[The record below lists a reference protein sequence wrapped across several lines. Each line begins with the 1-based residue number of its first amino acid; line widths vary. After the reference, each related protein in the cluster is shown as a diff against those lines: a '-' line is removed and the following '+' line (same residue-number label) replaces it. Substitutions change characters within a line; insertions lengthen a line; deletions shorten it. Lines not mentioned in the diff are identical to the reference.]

1 MSTVDVNPYIFN
13 IDTNGKQIPIIEGS
27 CEKYCITTGY
37 EEKKHYCK
45 FSKFDEVF
53 AEVFTSHVLG
63 DIGFPTVPYIF
74 AVENFDGKKRVGTVS
89 DDFAEG
95 VSYRAS
101 LDSMAEKTDMIN
113 SNDFTEHIYISLPK
127 AMSVL
132 DKFCK
137 MHYIKLSESE
147 RNQIQSQ
154 LESQIV
160 IDYCFCNSDHH
171 LKNTEFLIYSKK
183 GVKEIKLAPM
193 FDLGQCLRGVDVQM
207 AFTFSDLAEEG
218 AELARRGYSK
228 EEMYAGHILRY
239 YKEKYSSPKDLAN
252 DYSFRLLR
260 YFQELNIDEEMF
272 KFLCN
277 CNDKYRHYKNNKLDQ
292 IKGEN
297 YYGLIELL
305 ADDIKQNF
313 ELNEEFSWV
322 RMRDAFEE
330 RKRLITEGLSNDEFL
345 SQACKMSKKLHYN
358 LPEST
363 QDSQEKY
370 YY

>member
-1 MSTVDVNPYIFN
+1 MSAVDVNPYIFN
-13 IDTNGKQIPIIEGS
+13 INENGKHIPIIEGS

-53 AEVFTSHVLG
+53 AEIFTSHILG
-63 DIGFPTVPYIF
+63 EIGFPTVPYIF
-74 AVENFDGKKRVGTVS
+74 AVENNNGEKRVGTVS

-127 AMSVL
+127 AMAII

-147 RNQIQSQ
+147 RNQIQTQ

-160 IDYCFCNSDHH
+160 IDYCFSNSDHH

-183 GVKEIKLAPM
+183 GVKQIKLAPM

-207 AFTFSDLAEEG
+207 AFTFSDLSEEG
-218 AELARRGYSK
+218 ADLAKKGYSK

-239 YKEKYSSPKDLAN
+239 FKEKYTNPKDLAN
-252 DYSFRLLR
+252 DYAFRLLL
-260 YFQELNIDEEMF
+260 YFEELNIDEELF

-277 CNDKYRHYKNNKLDQ
+277 CNDKYRHYKYKNLTQ
-292 IKGEN
+292 IKDEN
-297 YYGLIELL
+297 YYNLIQLLVDELKETFGLDEDL
-305 ADDIKQNF
+305 
-313 ELNEEFSWV
+313 SWI
-322 RMRDAFEE
+322 RMRFSFEE
-330 RKRLITEGLSNDEFL
+330 RKRLISEGLSKDEFL
-345 SQACKMSKKLHYN
+345 SQACMMSKKLHYN
-358 LPEST
+358 MPEGA
-363 QDSQEKY
+363 QDSQGKIY
-370 YY
+370 

>member
-1 MSTVDVNPYIFN
+1 MSTNVNPFIFN
-13 IDTNGKQIPIIEGS
+13 IDTSGKQIPIIEGS
-27 CEKYCITTGY
+27 CEKYCVTTGY

-63 DIGFPTVPYIF
+63 DIGFPSVPYIF
-74 AVENFDGKKRVGTVS
+74 AIEEYEGQKRVGTVS
-89 DDFAEG
+89 DDYAEG

-113 SNDFTEHIYISLPK
+113 PNDFTEHIYIALPK
-127 AMSVL
+127 AMAVL

-137 MHYIKLSESE
+137 IHYIKLSESE
-147 RNQIQSQ
+147 RNQIQSL
-154 LESQIV
+154 LEGQIV

-207 AFTFSDLAEEG
+207 GFTFSDLSEEG
-218 AELARRGYSK
+218 SELARRGFSK

-239 YKEKYSSPKDLAN
+239 YKEKYKSPKELAS
-252 DYSFRLLR
+252 DYSFRLML
-260 YFQELNIDEEMF
+260 YFQDLNIDEEIF

-277 CNDKYRHYKNNKLDQ
+277 SNDNYKHYKNNKLDQ
-292 IKGEN
+292 IKSDN

-305 ADDIKQNF
+305 VGEMKENF
-313 ELNEEFSWV
+313 ELNEDLSWI

-330 RKRLITEGLSNDEFL
+330 RKRLLAIGLAQDEFL
-345 SQACKMSKKLHYN
+345 SQACKQAKKLHYN
-358 LPEST
+358 MPESAHE
-363 QDSQEKY
+363 SQKTY
-370 YY
+370 Y